1 MPRKSYVAHSDFE
14 PNGNQTPDFAN
25 SFYRARYPLERV
37 EFDAWFDGLSE
48 FLTTAL

>member
-1 MPRKSYVAHSDFE
+1 MTRKSYDAPYDFG
-14 PNGNQTPDFAN
+14 PNGNQTPDFAS

-37 EFDAWFDGLSE
+37 EFDAWFDGISD

>member
-1 MPRKSYVAHSDFE
+1 MPRKFCDASYDFE
-14 PNGNQTPDFAN
+14 PNGNQTPDFAS